1 MIITVKGE
9 FRLRKTHKN
18 ETAKKVQSASKAL
31 KKKKWTLEKHTHTH
45 THTIAATARKKREKG
60 NEGKEKKKGISFTF
74 SREAKDK

>member
-31 KKKKWTLEKHTHTH
+31 KKKKKRTLEKHTHTH
-45 THTIAATARKKREKG
+45 TH
-60 NEGKEKKKGISFTF
+60 NS
-74 SREAKDK
+74 SDS